1 MLISIIIRT
10 LNEERYLPELL
21 SSLREQDIQAH
32 TLEII
37 VVDSGSSDN
46 TVSIAEQHHCKIS
59 PIAKSDFTFGR
70 SLNLG
75 AEASSG
81 DVLVMI
87 SGHCVPVDSRW
98 LLELIAPIACGSV
111 GISYGRQIGRDTTKF
126 SERMLFSKFYPDTP
140 KVPQA
145 GFFCNNA
152 NSAVARSVWEAFR
165 FDERLT
171 GLEDMELGKR
181 FCGEGGRIGYVS
193 SACVYHIHD
202 ETWLQ
207 SRHRYDREAFALQR
221 IMPELN
227 VRLYDCLRY
236 FAVAVVLDFLAVIKS
251 RMFLREALGIMMF
264 RSAQYIGTF
273 KGSRR
278 KGVLSKQ
285 QKELYFYP
293 TKSPQDH

>member
-21 SSLREQDIQAH
+21 SSLKGQDTQ
-32 TLEII
+32 TDNLEI
-37 VVDSGSSDN
+37 VLVDSGSTDN
-46 TVSIAEQHHCKIS
+46 TVSIAEKHQCKIV
-59 PIAKSDFTFGR
+59 PIAKRDFTFGR

-81 DVLVMI
+81 DILVMI
-87 SGHCVPVDSRW
+87 SGHCVPVGSHW
-98 LLELIAPIACGSV
+98 LMDLIAPITCGSV

-126 SERMLFSKFYPDTP
+126 SERMLFSKFYPASS
-140 KVPQA
+140 KVPQS

-171 GLEDMELGKR
+171 GLEDMDLGKR
-181 FCGEGGRIGYVS
+181 FCGEGGRIGYIS

-236 FAVAVVLDFLAVIKS
+236 FAVAVALDFLAVIKS
-251 RMFLREALGIMMF
+251 RMFLREALGIVLF
-264 RSAQYIGTF
+264 RSAQYVGTL

-278 KGVLSKQ
+278 KGLLSQQ

-293 TKSPQDH
+293 TKSPQDD